1 MTEGDRW
8 RRTEPPR
15 RGPSAPRDLRFDP
28 FATAL
33 GVFLAIAI
41 PFLVAAYSQSGL
53 TSTLLVLAGIVI
65 GLLVGVCVGLWV
77 AERGGAIWKGPHM

>member
-1 MTEGDRW
+1 LTEDDRW

-15 RGPSAPRDLRFDP
+15 RGPSAPPDLRFDP

-41 PFLVAAYSQSGL
+41 PFLVAAYSQSGT
-53 TSTLLVLAGIVI
+53 TSTVLVVAGIVI
-65 GLLVGVCVGLWV
+65 GLLVGILVGLWV
-77 AERGGAIWKGPHM
+77 ADRDGEVWKGPHM

>member
-1 MTEGDRW
+1 MTEDDRW

-15 RGPSAPRDLRFDP
+15 RGPSPDLRFDP

-41 PFLVAAYSQSGL
+41 PFFVAAYSQSGG
-53 TSTLLVLAGIVI
+53 TSTLLVVAGIVI
-65 GLLVGVCVGLWV
+65 GLLVGVCVGLWL
-77 AERGGAIWKGPHM
+77 AGRGGEVWKGPHM

>member
-1 MTEGDRW
+1 MSEDDRW

-15 RGPSAPRDLRFDP
+15 RGPSAPPDLRFDP

-41 PFLVAAYSQSGL
+41 PFFVAAYTQSGGV
-53 TSTLLVLAGIVI
+53 STLLVVAGVLV
-65 GLLVGVCVGLWV
+65 GLLVGVSVGLWV
-77 AERGGAIWKGPHM
+77 AQRGGEVWKGPHM